1 MNTKKMYNIALVF
14 LLTLALGALLTDC
27 SSTKSATGGSKKGTT
42 LRYSFPENQVLKY
55 RTGSDIQ
62 QTLDIYGQEMIID
75 IGQYLVYTSKL
86 NSKSK
91 DENQIHIT
99 IDTMD
104 LFISSP
110 QGDINPDMDGVNN
123 KSFNMT
129 LSSLGAGM
137 DVSEAES
144 IQFEITPG
152 TKRNVAITF
161 KFLFPKL
168 PEKTLKIGDTWSLT
182 DTIAEKYDNEEVTMI
197 IEGDYALAGFETIS
211 GLECAK
217 VTAVISGTRSG
228 KANQQGM
235 DMVSDGTMLGSGT
248 FFFAFKDG
256 YLVKDISKIIVDGTL
271 DISGAQQGSF
281 PMKYEINNL
290 TELIK

>member
-1 MNTKKMYNIALVF
+1 MYNVALVF
-14 LLTLALGALLTDC
+14 LLTLALGALLTNC
-27 SSTKSATGGSKKGTT
+27 SSTKSAAGGSKKGTT

-62 QTLDIYGQEMIID
+62 QTLDIFGQEMIID

-129 LSSLGAGM
+129 LSSLGLGM

-144 IQFEITPG
+144 IQFEISPG

-161 KFLFPKL
+161 KFLFPRL

-281 PMKYEINNL
+281 PMKYEVNNL

>member
-1 MNTKKMYNIALVF
+1 MNTRKKYNNALVF
-14 LLTLALGALLTDC
+14 LLTLALGALLTEC

-42 LRYSFPENQVLKY
+42 LRYSFPENQDLKY
-55 RTGSDIQ
+55 KTGSDIK

-75 IGQYLVYTSKL
+75 IGQHLVYTSRLK
-86 NSKSK
+86 NKSK
-91 DENQIHIT
+91 NENQIHIT

-104 LFISSP
+104 LFVNSP
-110 QGDINPDMDGVNN
+110 QGDINPNMDGVNN

-129 LSSLGAGM
+129 LSSLGSGM

-152 TKRNVAITF
+152 VKRNVATAF
-161 KFLFPKL
+161 KFLFPRL
-168 PEKTLKIGDTWSLT
+168 PEKALNVGDTWSLT

-197 IEGDYALAGFETIS
+197 IDGDYTLAGFETLS
-211 GLECAK
+211 GLECAMI
-217 VTAVISGTRSG
+217 TSVISGTRSG

-235 DMVSDGTMLGSGT
+235 DMVSDGTMQGSGT
-248 FFFAFKDG
+248 FYFAYKDG

-271 DISGAQQGSF
+271 DIQGAQQGSF
-281 PMKYEINNL
+281 PMKFEINNL

>member
-1 MNTKKMYNIALVF
+1 MYNVALVF
-14 LLTLALGALLTDC
+14 LLTLALGALLTNC

-62 QTLDIYGQEMIID
+62 QTLDIFGQEMIID

-129 LSSLGAGM
+129 LSSLGLGM

-144 IQFEITPG
+144 IQFEISPG

-161 KFLFPKL
+161 KFLFPRL

-281 PMKYEINNL
+281 PMKYEVNNL

>member
-144 IQFEITPG
+144 IQFEIAPG
-152 TKRNVAITF
+152 TKRNVATAF

>member
-1 MNTKKMYNIALVF
+1 MNTKKMYNGALVF

-62 QTLDIYGQEMIID
+62 QKLDIYGQEMIID